1 MKWLVVARKDVA
13 DAVRSRLF
21 WGVVA
26 LFVVVTAGAAG
37 TPALIPALGGN
48 ATLAL
53 GVTTEF
59 GAIFVTITAIVAA
72 YLSVA
77 GERESGS
84 IRILLGLPA
93 TRRDV
98 VLGKVVGRS
107 LVVAVA
113 VLVGYAVAGVVMQVA
128 YGSLQVPEFLAIAA
142 LTTLLAVTFVSI
154 AVGISAAAASRGRAM
169 LVAISVF
176 LGLVVLWDLVPQFGY
191 AAVTGGFPGQ
201 TVSVWYYY
209 VEAISP
215 IGAYGIA
222 VTDVLAGTGGGA
234 GMPGL
239 DARIDG
245 PVPAILSWWGMIGV
259 LVAWAV
265 LPLAVGYL
273 RFRRADLG

>member
-26 LFVVVTAGAAG
+26 RFVVVTAGAAG

-93 TRRDV
+93 T
-98 VLGKVVGRS
+98 
-107 LVVAVA
+107 
-113 VLVGYAVAGVVMQVA
+113 
-128 YGSLQVPEFLAIAA
+128 
-142 LTTLLAVTFVSI
+142 
-154 AVGISAAAASRGRAM
+154 
-169 LVAISVF
+169 
-176 LGLVVLWDLVPQFGY
+176 
-191 AAVTGGFPGQ
+191 
-201 TVSVWYYY
+201 
-209 VEAISP
+209 
-215 IGAYGIA
+215 
-222 VTDVLAGTGGGA
+222 
-234 GMPGL
+234 
-239 DARIDG
+239 
-245 PVPAILSWWGMIGV
+245 
-259 LVAWAV
+259 
-265 LPLAVGYL
+265 
-273 RFRRADLG
+273 